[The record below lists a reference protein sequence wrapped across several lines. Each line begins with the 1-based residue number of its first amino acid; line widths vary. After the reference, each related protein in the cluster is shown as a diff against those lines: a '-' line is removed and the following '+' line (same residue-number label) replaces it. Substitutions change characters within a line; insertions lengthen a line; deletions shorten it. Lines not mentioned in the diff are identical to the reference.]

1 MEGVVKLPIRQRRR
15 LAWLALL
22 LAASGMLLLASA
34 AQAAGHRGAVMVKD
48 IAPGHSSSIT
58 EPDSSCGCISYA
70 GGDLTNVGG
79 TLYFSADDGTN
90 GFELWRSDG
99 TARGTRMVKDIN
111 PGAGSSNID
120 WITAVH
126 RILYFRADDG
136 VHGAELWRSDGTGAG
151 TRMVKDINPGG
162 SSYPGGYSYIGG
174 LTEISGTLYF
184 PAFDDTHG
192 YGLWRSDGTEA
203 GTSLVKQLGSFGD
216 LIFPLIDVRGTLYFG
231 FYDHSAHS
239 GLWRSDGTEA
249 GTVVIKQGF
258 VGTLEFTDFRRTLSF
273 LGDDGLRGPALWRS
287 DGTAPGTT
295 MVKDFDPLLPCC
307 FTKANDTLYFLRSN
321 GGTATSELW
330 RSNGTEAGTAL
341 VKRANGGFSEPT
353 AVNGNLFLGGRRAL
367 WRSDGTRRG
376 TKLLRGKFS
385 PVSLTAVKRTLY
397 FAAIDRRHGEELWR
411 SNGTRKGTRMVSDIR
426 RGTVSSDPQNLTA
439 VGNTLFFTATDAR
452 HGEELWRAGP
462 KPCTTAKGKCKKG

>member
-1 MEGVVKLPIRQRRR
+1 MKLPIRQPAR

-22 LAASGMLLLASA
+22 IAAGAMLLSA
-34 AQAAGHRGAVMVKD
+34 LGAQAASKRGAVLVKD
-48 IAPGHSSSIT
+48 IRPGRSASIT
-58 EPDSSCGCISYA
+58 EPDFCCGEIPYG
-70 GGDLTNVGG
+70 GGDLTNVRG
-79 TLYFSADDGTN
+79 TLYFSADDGSH
-90 GFELWRSDG
+90 GYELWRSDG

-120 WITAVH
+120 WITAVN

-136 VHGAELWRSDGTGAG
+136 AHGAELWRSDGTEAG

-174 LTEISGTLYF
+174 LTESSGTLYF

-203 GTSLVKQLGSFGD
+203 GTSLVKQVGSFGD
-216 LIFPLIDVRGTLYFG
+216 LIFPLIDVGGTLYFG

-258 VGTLEFTDFRRTLSF
+258 VGTLEFTGFRRSLYF

-287 DGTAPGTT
+287 DGTTPGTT
-295 MVKDFDPLLPCC
+295 IVKDFDPFLPCC
-307 FTKANDTLYFLRSN
+307 FTQANHTLYFLRSI
-321 GGTATSELW
+321 GATATSELW
-330 RSNGTEAGTAL
+330 RSDGTEAGTTL
-341 VKRANGGFSEPT
+341 VKHTNGGFSELT
-353 AVNGNLFLGGRRAL
+353 AVKGNLYLGGRRAL

-385 PVSLTAVKRTLY
+385 PVSLTAVERTLY
-397 FAAIDRRHGEELWR
+397 FAAIDRRHGEELWK
-411 SNGTRKGTRMVSDIR
+411 SNGTRKGTRMVREIR
-426 RGTVSSDPQNLTA
+426 RGSVGSDPQNLTA

-462 KPCTTAKGKCKKG
+462 KPCKTTKGKCKKG